1 MEALQSITKDWIIAE
16 IVLQYPQ
23 CTEVL
28 AEWGLHCYACSIGTV
43 ETLEEGCF
51 GHGFSEEDL
60 DSMLE
65 DINDAIGNNEA
76 KPQVLTITRDAAV
89 QIREIAKENNSQ
101 EPPFTPFVSE
111 QMGKATG
118 GKQGLSIQAQK
129 DGSFYMEFR
138 KRHERGEKEFFAR
151 EVPDVKVWASPL
163 TLQRIGG
170 ATIDYREGRF
180 KLDI

>member
-1 MEALQSITKDWIIAE
+1 MEALQTITKDWIIAE

-43 ETLEEGCF
+43 ETLEEGCL

-60 DSMLE
+60 NSMLD
-65 DINDAIGNNEA
+65 DINDAIENNVA
-76 KPQVLTITRDAAV
+76 KPQMINVTKESAL
-89 QIREIAKENNSQ
+89 QIREIAKENK
-101 EPPFTPFVSE
+101 SE
-111 QMGKATG
+111 D
-118 GKQGLSIQAQK
+118 QGLSIQAQK
-129 DGSFYMEFR
+129 DGSFFMEFR
-138 KRHERGEKEFFAR
+138 KRYEKGEKEFFAR

-170 ATIDYREGRF
+170 STIDYREGRF
-180 KLDI
+180 KLDMI